1 MPRANWNVLV
11 KYEIAVAPCQV
22 LARFNEVIQDTVTA
36 IQCLVMKTRNLRRT
50 RDLLL
55 PKLVTGQIDV
65 SALDLDVLVEDSV
78 A

>member
-1 MPRANWNVLV
+1 
-11 KYEIAVAPCQV
+11 VADSFEDTSAPLFTTVARLAEQTRTLCQV
-22 LARFNEVIQDTVTA
+22 
-36 IQCLVMKTRNLRRT
+36 

-65 SALDLDVLVEDSV
+65 SDLAVETVTSES